1 MGFVGKLIV
10 TMYYKIL
17 KNIEIEIYIYIIVLC
32 RYVKIF

>member
-17 KNIEIEIYIYIIVLC
+17 KSIEIEIYIYIYNCPL
-32 RYVKIF
+32 

>member
-17 KNIEIEIYIYIIVLC
+17 KNIEIEIYIYNCPL
-32 RYVKIF
+32 